1 MDFFF
6 FLIIRLFVVSALC
19 LVLNVAG
26 PASAPVR
33 SHRAKV
39 TLGETR
45 RVHPGKETLHV
56 HVRLEEEEEGETRLH
71 EVPAI
76 KP

>member
-1 MDFFF
+1 M
-6 FLIIRLFVVSALC
+6 
-19 LVLNVAG
+19 
-26 PASAPVR
+26 
-33 SHRAKV
+33 

-56 HVRLEEEEEGETRLH
+56 HVRLEEEEEEGETRLH